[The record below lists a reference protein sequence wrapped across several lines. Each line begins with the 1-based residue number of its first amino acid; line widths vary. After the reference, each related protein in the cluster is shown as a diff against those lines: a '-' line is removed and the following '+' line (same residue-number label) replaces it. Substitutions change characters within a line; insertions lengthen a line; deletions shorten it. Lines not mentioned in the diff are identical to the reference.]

1 MNSCPEK
8 SKRNRKRFS
17 WGNDNVQIALMLF
30 PMMAGFFLFTYV
42 PILYLV
48 RCSFFSSNGFK
59 EQYVALKNFAR
70 IFTRDYDYWRAV
82 ATTFILALGK
92 LAVQIPLALLL
103 AVILNRGLKGTAF
116 FRVIL
121 FLPAIIAGSIAGLAF
136 SLLFASYNGMI
147 NGMLES
153 INLPAVGWFEHTGTA
168 LFVIGLASIWN
179 NFGVTMIFFLSALQT
194 VPGELYECAAMDGI
208 TPVKRFF
215 NITLPMIGPT
225 FTAVL
230 LLGII
235 GALKMADLILASTN
249 GQPSGGTEVVMTYV
263 FKYFFGYDLRQTE
276 IGYAS
281 AMAVVTAFILALVA
295 LIYNRLTR
303 KLANAFD

>member
-1 MNSCPEK
+1 
-8 SKRNRKRFS
+8 
-17 WGNDNVQIALMLF
+17 
-30 PMMAGFFLFTYV
+30 
-42 PILYLV
+42 
-48 RCSFFSSNGFK
+48 
-59 EQYVALKNFAR
+59 
-70 IFTRDYDYWRAV
+70 
-82 ATTFILALGK
+82 
-92 LAVQIPLALLL
+92 
-103 AVILNRGLKGTAF
+103 
-116 FRVIL
+116 
-121 FLPAIIAGSIAGLAF
+121 
-136 SLLFASYNGMI
+136 
-147 NGMLES
+147 MLES